1 MPIALRRLTF
11 SYRWTIKL
19 RLTLFLPPNQGF
31 GESFSG
37 HGRRRPHHFSISHT
51 LPEPARKLAKTLDQG
66 FRAVERLQPGAHV
79 LQPCQIGLTGFVAQ
93 RQLGILLLPK

>member
-31 GESFSG
+31 GESFCG
-37 HGRRRPHHFSISHT
+37 QGRRRPHHFFISYA
-51 LPEPARKLAKTLDQG
+51 LPEPARKLAETLDQG
-66 FRAVERLQPGAHV
+66 FRAVERLQSRTHV

-93 RQLGILLLPK
+93 RQFGIFLLPK